1 VNQSPL
7 NLSPI
12 SNLTISVSATS
23 TNPALVYLSQLSAS
37 SRRTMRGALDTI
49 ATLVSAGKLDAINF
63 PWAEL
68 RYQHTQA
75 IYVQLSDRYA
85 SSTANKMMAALSR
98 VLEEAWKL
106 GLMSAE
112 DYHRAIAI
120 ERKTGQRLL
129 KGRALSIGEIQALFH
144 VCAQDKSVK
153 GSRDAALIAVLY
165 GAGLRRS
172 EVVALDLSDWNMVD
186 NCLTVRSGKGDKDRT
201 TYLDEGAAAALTD
214 WLMWRGEEAGA
225 LFYPT
230 RRGGN
235 LERRRMTDQA
245 VLDILRQRGKE
256 AQIASFSP
264 HDFRRTFISNL
275 LDRGADIS
283 TVQKLAG
290 HASPVTTARYDRRGE
305 AAKRKAANLLVES
318 RAGIIPRPS
327 LLDPSVRLS
336 PHSAPDILRV

>member
-1 VNQSPL
+1 MNSSPL
-7 NLSPI
+7 SLSSLSNLS
-12 SNLTISVSATS
+12 ISVPETS
-23 TNPALVYLSQLSAS
+23 LNPALVYLSQLSAS
-37 SRRTMRGALDTI
+37 SRRTMLGALNAI
-49 ATLVSAGKLDAINF
+49 ATLVSVGKLDAINF

-75 IYVQLSDRYA
+75 IYVQLSERYA
-85 SSTANKMMAALSR
+85 SSTTNKMMAALSR

-129 KGRALSIGEIQALFH
+129 TGRALSVGEVQALFH
-144 VCAQDKSVK
+144 VCAQDESVK

-172 EVVALDLSDWNMVD
+172 EVVTMDLADWNMVD
-186 NCLTVRSGKGDKDRT
+186 NCLTVRLGKGDKDRT
-201 TYLDEGAAAALTD
+201 TYLDEGAAAALAD
-214 WLMWRGEEAGA
+214 WLNWRGEEAGA

-230 RRGGN
+230 RKGGKV
-235 LERRRMTDQA
+235 EARRMTDQA
-245 VLDILRQRGKE
+245 VLDILRQRGSE
-256 AQIASFSP
+256 AQIPSFSP

-290 HASPVTTARYDRRGE
+290 HASPTTTARYDRRGE
-305 AAKRKAANLLVES
+305 AAKRKAA
-318 RAGIIPRPS
+318 S
-327 LLDPSVRLS
+327 LLHTPYGR
-336 PHSAPDILRV
+336 A